1 LVLPAQDVFPCF
13 GVRASQFSFGELSR
27 QLLAHVVAM
36 ELTVLSGSRD
46 PHWYN
51 EISPVDVCWKY
62 SERSAVF
69 KRLDAKRAI
78 LIPLGEGKFEKRA
91 SAGESRA
98 N

>member
-1 LVLPAQDVFPCF
+1 MTSGGVSEVKAGLSAAPTWQEMIWPAQDVFPCF

-51 EISPVDVCWKY
+51 ESSPVDVCWKY

-69 KRLDAKRAI
+69 KRL
-78 LIPLGEGKFEKRA
+78 
-91 SAGESRA
+91 
-98 N
+98 